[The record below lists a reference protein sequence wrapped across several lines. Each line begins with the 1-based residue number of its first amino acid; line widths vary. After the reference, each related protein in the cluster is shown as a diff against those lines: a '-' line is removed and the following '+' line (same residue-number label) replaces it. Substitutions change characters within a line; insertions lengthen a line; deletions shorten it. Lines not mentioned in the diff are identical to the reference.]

1 MPDVNID
8 FEVRWYQQPFYLA
21 LVEQRQKRLIEIAH
35 RRWGKDEIVL
45 AGFRE
50 LSRRRPGTYW
60 HCFPEYAQARKA
72 IWNGINGH
80 TGKRRIDEAFPPEI
94 RTRIN
99 DNDMFI
105 ETVWGSTWQLLG
117 SDRYDATVG
126 SGPVGIAYSEWALC
140 NPAAWAYHKPMI
152 DESDGTAVFITTPRG
167 ANHAK
172 RMYDRARTS
181 KYWFAEISSIDQTDA
196 LTKEQ
201 LDESLSEYID
211 LYDEELGRSLFE
223 QEYYCS
229 FEAAI
234 IGSYYGGHM
243 SRARKDGRICPVAWD
258 ESLPVITVWD
268 IGFSDDT
275 VILFVQVLAGE
286 VRIIDTYD
294 ANGRD
299 LEHYAE
305 VINGK
310 PWAGNYAKH
319 WLPHDAQAKTLAAAG
334 RSVYEQLT
342 HDHGLKNVSIL
353 RNTNTEQ
360 QGIIAARQ
368 LFPRLWI
375 DEAQEK
381 FLDALTNFRRE
392 WDDDKK
398 CFRDNPVHD
407 WTNHYC
413 DALRYLAWVWKEPV
427 QKATPEPGRIMTV
440 GKPSTITMN
449 DLLKSVKRGRPKYD

>member
-1 MPDVNID
+1 MDID
-8 FEVRWYQQPFYLA
+8 FTVRWYQQPFYLA
-21 LVEQRQKRLIEIAH
+21 LVGQKQKRLIEIAH

-45 AGFRE
+45 NGFRD
-50 LSRRRPGTYW
+50 LSRRRVGTYW

-72 IWNGINGH
+72 IWNGVNGH

-94 RTRIN
+94 RKRFN

-152 DESDGTAVFITTPRG
+152 EETDGTAAFITTPRG

-172 RMYDRARTS
+172 RMFDRAVKS
-181 KYWFAEISSIDQTDA
+181 PYWFAELSSIHDTKT
-196 LTKEQ
+196 LTQEQ
-201 LDESLSEYID
+201 INEFLSEYID
-211 LYDEELGRSLFE
+211 LYGDELGTSLFE
-223 QEYYCS
+223 QEYLCS

-234 IGSYYGGHM
+234 IGSYYG
-243 SRARKDGRICPVAWD
+243 SQIANARKEGRILPIAWD
-258 ESLPVITVWD
+258 ESLPVMTVWD

-275 VILFVQVLAGE
+275 VILFVQIVAGE
-286 VRIIDTYD
+286 VRIINTYD
-294 ANGRD
+294 ASGRD
-299 LEHYAE
+299 LEHYASILAE
-305 VINGK
+305 K
-310 PWAGNYAKH
+310 PYEYSKH

-342 HDHGLKNVSIL
+342 KDHGLKNVSIL
-353 RNTNTEQ
+353 KNTNTEQ

-375 DEAQEK
+375 DDEQDK
-381 FLDALTNFRRE
+381 FIDALTNFRRE
-392 WDDDKK
+392 WDDDNK
-398 CFRDNPVHD
+398 CFRDRPVHD
-407 WTNHYC
+407 WTNHYA
-413 DALRYLAWVWKEPV
+413 DSLRYLAWVWKDPV
-427 QKATPEPGRIMTV
+427 KPKEVKLNPQIVIG
-440 GKPSTITMN
+440 GKSTMTMN
-449 DLLKSVKRGRPKYD
+449 HLIDAVKKRRQTYD